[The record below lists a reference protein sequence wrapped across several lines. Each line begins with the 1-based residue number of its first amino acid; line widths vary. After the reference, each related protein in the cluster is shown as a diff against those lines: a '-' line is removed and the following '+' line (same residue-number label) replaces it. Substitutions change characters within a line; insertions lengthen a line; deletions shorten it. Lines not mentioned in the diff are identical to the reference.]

1 MSHPGLGGKNEGRN
15 AAGDRRRRRG
25 GFHSSGTLLG
35 SEYLHNQASAVD
47 VNAESDQEFQIQ
59 PTLLSNRNQTPMEKI
74 QRLTVRG
81 TQKWVFLYEKKG
93 HRIYIL
99 LNNCTVGGGGGK
111 DFGTLKLF
119 GEKLHDTPNPTFSS
133 FPKCQKKNHI
143 SGGGVY
149 TMSATVPFSFFFSSF
164 PPS

>member
-1 MSHPGLGGKNEGRN
+1 MQCVLQRVCTVELFFVSHPGLGGKNEGRN

-35 SEYLHNQASAVD
+35 SEYLHNQVSAVD

-74 QRLTVRG
+74 QRLTLRG

-99 LNNCTVGGGGGK
+99 LNNCTVGGGGAK
-111 DFGTLKLF
+111 IFAPLSCLEKSSTTLQTLRS
-119 GEKLHDTPNPTFSS
+119 L
-133 FPKCQKKNHI
+133 
-143 SGGGVY
+143 
-149 TMSATVPFSFFFSSF
+149 PFQSVRRKTTYLVEEFIR
-164 PPS
+164 